1 MPRYSIRENRIK
13 RGSRTGLSYDPESGV
28 LELTHDNMYHTLFL
42 RGIDSMDR
50 ESSWGRLFFDLETE
64 GDVICCAYA
73 VALDDNSVE
82 HEGKELVLDDFLTD
96 DSITVPDRMLK
107 LKALGAKRYVGKNDI
122 LLYELSGQYLY
133 IAIDIMGEGEAR
145 FSGMAVDSLGDNFM
159 NTFPEVYRERNSF
172 FHRYMSI
179 FSSIYNDFGRDIDDL
194 PGILDL
200 NTCPVEMLI
209 EYGSW
214 MGIDLKGGFLPE
226 EVIRNI
232 VKEAYDLNKIKGTKK
247 GLLRLLTLIL
257 GEEPVIIE
265 HNLVRAWLNEE
276 NNDYPPDFKPKG
288 VYDVTILINKRI
300 TEELRHQIIY
310 MVDQFKPVRTRIN
323 IAQMDENV
331 IIDSNTYLDVN
342 SKLPEKKNAILDD
355 NLSLDGTVVL

>member
-13 RGSRTGLSYDPESGV
+13 RGSRAGLSYDPESGV
-28 LELTHDNMYHTLFL
+28 LCLTHDDMYHSLFL

-50 ESSWGRLFFDLETE
+50 EAPWGRLFFDLETE

-73 VALDDNSVE
+73 VALDNNIVE
-82 HEGKELVLDDFLTD
+82 YQGKEVILDDFLTD
-96 DSITVPDRMLK
+96 DSITVADRFYMLK
-107 LKALGAKRYVGKNDI
+107 DLGARRYVGENDI
-122 LLYELSGQYLY
+122 LLYEYSGRYLY
-133 IAIDIMGEGEAR
+133 VAIDIKGDGEAR
-145 FSGMAVDSLGDNFM
+145 ISNMVVDSTGDNFM

-172 FHRYMSI
+172 FHRYVSI
-179 FSSIYNDFGRDIDDL
+179 FSSIYNDFGRDIESL
-194 PGILDL
+194 PEILDL
-200 NTCPVEMLI
+200 NTCPIEMLI

-226 EVIRNI
+226 DVIRNI
-232 VKEAYDLNKIKGTKK
+232 VKESYELNKMKGTKK
-247 GLLRLLTLIL
+247 GLLRLMTLIL

-276 NNDYPPDFKPKG
+276 NNEYPPDFKPKG
-288 VYDVTILINKRI
+288 IYDVTILVNKRI

-342 SKLPEKKNAILDD
+342 SKLPEKKNAILDGS
-355 NLSLDGTVVL
+355 LSLDGTVVL